1 MTRIND
7 LFGQYVHACILYRT
21 KEEQEQR
28 KKEVSE
34 CNHEFALLK
43 ETEYYGALHSSDCS
57 TEPAVVQCVHCGFT
71 NKFIQ
76 LENQL
81 IASGVLQRLLTEDG
95 WSFCWKYFP
104 YGNAEPFESKLFME
118 MKPEINLISTKE
130 PIPSLHISLLYQV
143 AVELCGEVSLEEIWN
158 VMKNLHDLETV
169 HEKLY
174 TFSKDDL
181 QDLIKRYQESTKLVR
196 KN

>member
-1 MTRIND
+1 M
-7 LFGQYVHACILYRT
+7 
-21 KEEQEQR
+21 
-28 KKEVSE
+28 
-34 CNHEFALLK
+34 
-43 ETEYYGALHSSDCS
+43 
-57 TEPAVVQCVHCGFT
+57 
-71 NKFIQ
+71 
-76 LENQL
+76 
-81 IASGVLQRLLTEDG
+81 
-95 WSFCWKYFP
+95 
-104 YGNAEPFESKLFME
+104 
-118 MKPEINLISTKE
+118 
-130 PIPSLHISLLYQV
+130 LYQV